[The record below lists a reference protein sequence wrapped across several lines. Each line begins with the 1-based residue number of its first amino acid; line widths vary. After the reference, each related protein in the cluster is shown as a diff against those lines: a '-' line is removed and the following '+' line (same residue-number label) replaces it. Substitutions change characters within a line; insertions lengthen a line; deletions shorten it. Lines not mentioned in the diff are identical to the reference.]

1 MKGARGERYSFARL
15 KLFSTLAGSQCKAYF
30 GTPTRSAENTNMSK
44 KDAKPETTSTVTSR
58 PVGLSFSSFFYAA
71 AGVYYLLFPLVS
83 ADPTVWPL
91 YVIGGLSV
99 LGSFGVLKMTRWGLW
114 LGLLL
119 FLPQVVAPAFALLA
133 ALAVP
138 GIAQQPIAIAFVASL
153 IILMFFASLTFL
165 LILDKKRTFK

>member
-1 MKGARGERYSFARL
+1 
-15 KLFSTLAGSQCKAYF
+15 
-30 GTPTRSAENTNMSK
+30 MSK
-44 KDAKPETTSTVTSR
+44 KDAKPEATSAATVR

-91 YVIGGLSV
+91 YVIGGLSLV
-99 LGSFGVLKMTRWGLW
+99 GSFGVLKMARWGLW

-119 FLPQVVAPAFALLA
+119 FLPQIVATVFALLA

-138 GIAQQPIAIAFVASL
+138 GVVQQPIAIAFVVSL
-153 IILMFFASLTFL
+153 IVLMFFASLTFL
-165 LILDKKRTFK
+165 LILDKRRTFK

>member
-1 MKGARGERYSFARL
+1 
-15 KLFSTLAGSQCKAYF
+15 
-30 GTPTRSAENTNMSK
+30 MSK
-44 KDAKPETTSTVTSR
+44 KDAKPETTPTTTMR

-71 AGVYYLLFPLVS
+71 AGAYYLLFPL
-83 ADPTVWPL
+83 AAQDPTVIPL
-91 YVIGGLSV
+91 YVLGAISV

-119 FLPQVVAPAFALLA
+119 FPPQVIAPTFALLT
-133 ALAVP
+133 ALSYP
-138 GIAQQPIAIAFVASL
+138 GLAQQPIAVAFVASL